1 MNRALAFSLRRYF
14 PLPLAGSAKVTD
26 LRSETFASSGQ
37 KLNVMKLQ
45 YVNKSLNPGEG
56 TIVCG
61 ILNLTP
67 DSFSD
72 GGIYYDRKKAVDR
85 IKQMIDEGA
94 GMIDIGGESS
104 RPGAMPVPL
113 EEERRRVLPVL
124 EEIAGKIDVPVSI
137 DTCKSR
143 IAREALQT
151 GADIVND
158 ITSLRGD
165 PDMGNVIA
173 ESGAGL
179 ILMHMQGKPRNMQ
192 ENPYY
197 KDVVSDII
205 EFLRDAVG
213 RAASFGIN
221 TEKTIVDPGIGFGKR
236 TEHNLE
242 IIKRLPEMKSLG
254 RPVLIGVS
262 RKSVIGNV
270 LNLSVNERIE
280 GTAALVACVILKGAD
295 IVRVHDV
302 KQMYRVAR
310 MVNAV
315 KKGIEYA

>member
-1 MNRALAFSLRRYF
+1 MTGYVINRQGNNRL
-14 PLPLAGSAKVTD
+14 
-26 LRSETFASSGQ
+26 
-37 KLNVMKLQ
+37 KLQ
-45 YVNKSLNPGEG
+45 YVNKSLNIGEG
-56 TIVCG
+56 TVICG

-72 GGIYYDRKKAVDR
+72 DGIYYDRKKAVDR
-85 IKQMIDEGA
+85 VKQMADEGA

-104 RPGAMPVPL
+104 RPGAVPVSL
-113 EEERRRVLPVL
+113 EEERKRILPVL
-124 EEIAGKIDVPVSI
+124 EEIAGKIDIPVSI
-137 DTCKSR
+137 DTYKSI

-158 ITSLRGD
+158 ITSLQGD

-173 ESGAGL
+173 ESGAGI
-179 ILMHMQGKPRNMQ
+179 ILMHMQGKPHNMQ

-205 EFLRDAVG
+205 EFLKDAVG
-213 RAASFGIN
+213 RAGSFGIS
-221 TEKTIVDPGIGFGKR
+221 TEKIIVDPGIGFGKR

-242 IIKRLPEMKSLG
+242 IIKKLAEMKSLG
-254 RPVLIGVS
+254 RPILIGVS
-262 RKSVIGNV
+262 RKSIIGNV
-270 LNLSVNERIE
+270 LNLPVNERIE
-280 GTAALVACVILKGAD
+280 GTEALVACAILKGAD

-302 KQMYRVAR
+302 KQMYRVSR
-310 MVNAV
+310 MVDAV

>member
-1 MNRALAFSLRRYF
+1 
-14 PLPLAGSAKVTD
+14 
-26 LRSETFASSGQ
+26 
-37 KLNVMKLQ
+37 
-45 YVNKSLNPGEG
+45 VNKSLNIGEG
-56 TIVCG
+56 TVICG

-72 GGIYYDRKKAVDR
+72 DGIYYDRKKAVDR
-85 IKQMIDEGA
+85 VKQMADEGA

-104 RPGAMPVPL
+104 RPGAVPVPL
-113 EEERRRVLPVL
+113 EEERKRILPVL
-124 EEIAGKIDVPVSI
+124 EEIAGKIDIPVSI
-137 DTCKSR
+137 DTYKSV
-143 IAREALQT
+143 IAGEALQT

-158 ITSLRGD
+158 ITSLQGD

-173 ESGAGL
+173 ESGAGI
-179 ILMHMQGKPRNMQ
+179 ILMHMQGKPHNMQ

-205 EFLRDAVG
+205 EFLKDAVG
-213 RAASFGIN
+213 RAGSFGIS
-221 TEKTIVDPGIGFGKR
+221 TEKIIVDPGIGFGKR

-242 IIKRLPEMKSLG
+242 IIKKLAEMKSLG
-254 RPVLIGVS
+254 RPILIGVS

-270 LNLSVNERIE
+270 LNLPVNERIE
-280 GTAALVACVILKGAD
+280 GTEALVACAILKGAD

-302 KQMYRVAR
+302 KQMYRVSR
-310 MVNAV
+310 MVDAV